1 MWFTFDPRN
10 PINQIAVPVARVKQ
24 IIELNR
30 KGEKAEFLV
39 ENNHIP
45 SSMPDFISSAGEDSI
60 TRFDRSK
67 KRRPH
72 NNRNGRGHSKEEQQK
87 PQQETGQGQNARQEQ
102 SAQPARNNEKRHK
115 RRKHP
120 RNNKTNP
127 AKNEKQQ

>member
-30 KGEKAEFLV
+30 KGEKAEFLA

-45 SSMPDFISSAGEDSI
+45 SAMPDFISSAGEDSI

-67 KRRPH
+67 KRHDRS
-72 NNRNGRGHSKEEQQK
+72 RNGQGHAKEERKK
-87 PQQETGQGQNARQEQ
+87 PQQAAGQGQNPRQEQ
-102 SAQPARNNEKRHK
+102 FAKSSKNNEKRHK
-115 RRKHP
+115 RRRHP
-120 RNNKTNP
+120 HNNKTNP